1 MFRKTIS
8 LLLVLCMV
16 LCLGVTAFADVQW
29 FGLEQYIH
37 GNGREVNNI
46 KYCTA
51 ANDVEALVIA
61 SKGGISNYRILSE
74 YYGMPV
80 VEIMDYAFD
89 CNWDLKSVSIP
100 NTVRVI
106 GNSAFHACKDLK
118 SVTLPSGL
126 KKLGEYAFAGTGL
139 TAVTIPAS
147 VEYLGQFAFNLCSA
161 LTSLTIEP
169 GSLHYI
175 GSYAFSDCDSLRT
188 VELPQTVTTLSENA
202 FSDCGALESFRA
214 PGVQVIGRDAFYFD
228 TNLRSIVLSADLQRV
243 DIAAFQSC
251 SQLTDVYY
259 GGTEEQWNAIEIKE
273 RNDPLLN
280 ANIHFNSALAQFTDL
295 EPGAYYL
302 DAVGW
307 ALQHEV
313 TNGMGPNTFAPNGN
327 CTRAQVVTFLWR
339 AMGKPE
345 PKSVATSFTDV
356 PADIW
361 YSKAVAWAVE
371 QNITNGM
378 SEHSFAPDATCTRA
392 QVVTFLWRA
401 KGMPEPGT
409 ANPFSDVAAG
419 TYYYAP
425 VLWANENSVTNGT
438 DATHFSPQN
447 TCIRAQVVTFLY
459 RALK

>member
-1 MFRKTIS
+1 MFKRIGS
-8 LLLVLCMV
+8 LLLTLS
-16 LCLGVTAFADVQW
+16 LIACLGVTVFADVQW
-29 FGLEQYIH
+29 FGREEYIH

-80 VEIMDYAFD
+80 VEIMDHAFD
-89 CNWDLKSVSIP
+89 CNWYLKSVSIP

-106 GNSAFHACKDLK
+106 GDSAFGSCKDLK

-126 KKLGEYAFAGTGL
+126 EEIGEYAFAGTGL
-139 TAVTIPAS
+139 TAITIPAS
-147 VEYLGQFAFNLCSA
+147 VKTLGRFAFNLCSNLSA
-161 LTSLTIEP
+161 LTIEQ
-169 GSLHYI
+169 GNCHYI

-188 VELPQTVTTLSENA
+188 VSLPQTVTGISENA

-273 RNDPLLN
+273 RNEPLLN
-280 ANIHFNSALAQFTDL
+280 ANIHFNSALAQFADL

-302 DAVGW
+302 DSVSW
-307 ALQHEV
+307 ALQNEV
-313 TNGMGPNTFAPNGN
+313 TNGMVPNTFAPNGN

-339 AMGKPE
+339 AMGRPE
-345 PKSVATSFTDV
+345 PKSVATQFTDV
-356 PADIW
+356 PADSW
-361 YSKAVAWAVE
+361 YAKAVAWAVE

-378 SEHSFAPDATCTRA
+378 SQYAFAPDATCTRA

-401 KGMPEPGT
+401 KNMPAPGT
-409 ANPFSDVAAG
+409 ANPFSDIASG
-419 TYYYAP
+419 TYFYAP
-425 VLWANENSVTNGT
+425 VLWANATGVTNGT
-438 DATHFSPQN
+438 DAAHFSPEN
-447 TCIRAQVVTFLY
+447 TCTRAQVVTFLY
-459 RALK
+459 RALH